1 MVGLPATVVVG
12 NAAAPEPMMPDPNAN
27 ARAVPLSLIR
37 NNNLCPSVGAPVIV
51 TDVIGADKAV
61 MLY

>member
-1 MVGLPATVVVG
+1 
-12 NAAAPEPMMPDPNAN
+12 MMPDPNAN